1 MAKLEKSVS
10 TIAKFI
16 NNQVADNSYQGMF
29 ITAVIGKLNIE
40 EKEIEYINLGHEP
53 IMIFDKDY
61 NFEYLKSTLPPL
73 GIMSMDDENFFQT
86 NKVNIKDKNLMIYTD
101 GVTEGYLENGQE
113 LEVKGLEQELINNK
127 FKGTKEIID
136 HISKILTKRDAPL
149 RDDVTC
155 MVISG
160 HNS

>member
-1 MAKLEKSVS
+1 
-10 TIAKFI
+10 
-16 NNQVADNSYQGMF
+16 
-29 ITAVIGKLNIE
+29 
-40 EKEIEYINLGHEP
+40 
-53 IMIFDKDY
+53 
-61 NFEYLKSTLPPL
+61 
-73 GIMSMDDENFFQT
+73 
-86 NKVNIKDKNLMIYTD
+86 MIYTD

-127 FKGTKEIID
+127 FKGTTEIID

-155 MVISG
+155 MVVSG